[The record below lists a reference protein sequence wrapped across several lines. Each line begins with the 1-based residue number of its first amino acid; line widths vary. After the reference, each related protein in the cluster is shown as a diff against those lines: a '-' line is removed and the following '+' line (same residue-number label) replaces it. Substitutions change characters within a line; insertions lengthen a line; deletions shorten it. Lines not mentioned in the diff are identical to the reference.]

1 MSKKT
6 TYLIV
11 TIFISLLAFTSCE
24 NGNKGYREYYNVMGN
39 NPVQVVPWL
48 IDIRKSLDKIEA
60 KISWYKLDR
69 EEYYVVQSFL
79 LDDDGGIISPYAI
92 YLANDK
98 EKIVYFES
106 ENILTVSEDE
116 SDYNYFIENAIL
128 VDLLWSNQR
137 RYSTIE

>member
-1 MSKKT
+1 
-6 TYLIV
+6 
-11 TIFISLLAFTSCE
+11 
-24 NGNKGYREYYNVMGN
+24 MGN

>member
-1 MSKKT
+1 MSKKLS
-6 TYLIV
+6 YLIA
-11 TIFISLLAFTSCE
+11 TIFISLLVFSSCE
-24 NGNKGYREYYNVMGN
+24 NENKGYREYYNVMGN

-48 IDIRKSLDKIEA
+48 IDIRKSLNKKES

-79 LDDDGGIISPYAI
+79 MDEDGGMISPYAI
-92 YLANDK
+92 YLADEK

-116 SDYNYFIENAIL
+116 SEYNYFIENATL
-128 VDLLWSNQR
+128 VDLLWSNER